1 MPVAKQVEFLLR
13 EKRSK
18 KVKRNP
24 VPDEFRCTAVDEF
37 YPDEREVLVSLL
49 RRFDFSCNRISG
61 LERMCLDLSL

>member
-49 RRFDFSCNRISG
+49 PVTVSPV
-61 LERMCLDLSL
+61 LSACAFIWA